1 MAISQSAKVDFLWK
15 KVIFGT
21 TKSDSDTAKAGNNE
35 SIASP
40 LPGYAALLW
49 AQTSIT
55 NIPAT
60 PPGATTATV
69 QVYKAA
75 NRIATTADA
84 TAGTPGNR
92 PTWLT
97 SLTDWVPP
105 TFGSG
110 YAVEVFLGD
119 PQTTGVQIFPLTT
132 NEEWVFDYNAG
143 ILHFPT
149 NLPTGNAQ
157 WVNGVYIRGYRYVGT
172 KGAGSS
178 QLLYDENGTPTTAPN
193 AAGSQSIALGDGA
206 LANHHGAVAQAAGR
220 FTNSG
225 DAQIGSYIMRGITTN
240 ATLTE
245 IFLDGASDKL
255 LMSSNTAR
263 AFSITI
269 IARRTDSGS
278 EGAVYELRGGIDK
291 VSTSGS
297 TRLIGGVN
305 KTNISEDSPA
315 WDVQVSAD
323 TFVGALAL
331 KVQGEVGKTIR
342 WVAHIRTVEVMN

>member
-21 TKSDSDTAKAGNNE
+21 TKSDTDTAKAGNNE

-40 LPGYAALLW
+40 LPGYSALLW
-49 AQTSIT
+49 AQTSGT
-55 NIPAT
+55 DIPST
-60 PPGATTATV
+60 PPGSTTATV

-75 NRIATTADA
+75 NRIATTQDT

-97 SLTDWVPP
+97 NLVDWIPP

-119 PQTTGVQIFPLTT
+119 PQTSGVQIFPLTT

-149 NLPTGNAQ
+149 NLPTSNPQ
-157 WVNGVYIRGYRYVGT
+157 WANGVYIRGYRYIGT
-172 KGAGSS
+172 KGIANPLS
-178 QLLYDENGTPTTAPN
+178 LYAENGTPTDSPS
-193 AAGSQSIALGDGA
+193 AAGSVSIALGDGS
-206 LANHHGAVAQAAGR
+206 LANSHGAITQAAGK

-225 DAQIGSYIMRGITTN
+225 DAQVGSYVMRGITSN
-240 ATLTE
+240 GTLTE
-245 IFLDGASDKL
+245 IFLDGSSDKL
-255 LMSSNTAR
+255 LINSDTSM
-263 AFSITI
+263 AFSITF
-269 IARRTDSGS
+269 IARRTDASG

-291 VSTSGS
+291 ASTAGS
-297 TRLIGGVN
+297 TRMISGVN
-305 KTNISEDSPA
+305 KTTISEDSPA
-315 WDVQVSAD
+315 WDVQVDAD
-323 TFVGALAL
+323 TFLGALRL
-331 KVQGEVGKTIR
+331 RVQGETGKTIR